1 MSDTPVILANGL
13 GRRFGK
19 GETEL
24 TILEEIDLT
33 VMAGETVAII
43 GQSGSGKS
51 TLLQLLGGLDTPTA
65 GSVAIHGR
73 GIATLSE
80 TARGE
85 LRNRELGFVYQFHHL
100 IKELN
105 ALENVMLPALIGG
118 KPVKEAREVASQLLV
133 DAGLGERLR
142 HLPGQLSGGE
152 RQRVAIARALVNQP
166 SCLLAD
172 EPTGNLDEASA
183 GLVFEMF
190 MRLNQ
195 KYQTA
200 MILVTHSRELA
211 SEAQTQLRLTNK
223 RLTTA

>member
-51 TLLQLLGGLDTPTA
+51 TLLQLLGGLDTPTS

-80 TARGE
+80 KARGD

-100 IKELN
+100 IKELS

-118 KPVKEAREVASQLLV
+118 KPVNEAKEAASQLLV

-152 RQRVAIARALVNQP
+152 RQRVAI
-166 SCLLAD
+166 
-172 EPTGNLDEASA
+172 
-183 GLVFEMF
+183 
-190 MRLNQ
+190 
-195 KYQTA
+195 
-200 MILVTHSRELA
+200 
-211 SEAQTQLRLTNK
+211 
-223 RLTTA
+223 